1 MQPNPTLDQLHVLV
15 AVADTGSFS
24 AAGRKLNRA
33 QSVISYTIANLEAQL
48 GLKLF
53 ERDGTR
59 EPTLT
64 IEGKAMLTDARR
76 MVGVLNDIRARAEGL
91 KQGLEAE
98 LVIAVDVTLP
108 APALTKVLTDFEAE
122 FPTVA
127 LKLNV
132 GALGMVWDQLM
143 TRSSDVSFGGQ
154 PSNFNEELVALRI
167 GDASMTPVAAP
178 DHPLAT
184 YKGRVPLSVVREH
197 IQLVISDVSKMTEG
211 KDFGVFAYRTWR
223 MTDTETKRNLI
234 LSGLGWGGLPTWMIL
249 EDVAAGRLA
258 VLDLEPYPERP
269 YQLHA
274 FYRADS
280 PPGPAA
286 SWLIERF
293 KQELPKVCSTLPLT
307 LRRGA
312 KRPDVGGGEDRQL
325 SVAHHLDGADRASP
339 SSSAASTAR

>member
-1 MQPNPTLDQLHVLV
+1 MHPNPTLDQLQVLV
-15 AVADTGSFS
+15 AVADAGSFS

-33 QSVISYTIANLEAQL
+33 QSVISYTIANLEAQI

-53 ERDGTR
+53 EREGTR

-64 IEGKAMLTDARR
+64 IEGKAMLADARR
-76 MVGVLNDIRARAEGL
+76 MVGVLSDIRARAAGL

-98 LVIAVDVTLP
+98 LVIAVDVTTP
-108 APALTKVLTDFEAE
+108 SPALTRVLAAFEHE
-122 FPTVA
+122 FPLVA
-127 LKLNV
+127 LRLNV
-132 GALGMVWDQLM
+132 GTLGIVWEQLFN
-143 TRSSDVSFGGQ
+143 RGADVSFGGQ
-154 PSNFNEELVALRI
+154 PVAISDELVAVRI

-178 DHPLAT
+178 GHPLAA
-184 YKGRVPLSVVREH
+184 YQGRVPLSVVREH
-197 IQLVISDVSKMTEG
+197 IQLVISDVSQMTKG

-223 MTDTETKRNLI
+223 MTDMSIKRDLI

-249 EDVAAGRLA
+249 DDVAAGRLA

-293 KQELPKVCSTLPLT
+293 KQELPKVCSTLPHL

-312 KRPDVGGGEDRQL
+312 AGKEERRDAPAAGHSE
-325 SVAHHLDGADRASP
+325 GAVPASP
-339 SSSAASTAR
+339 SRRASSTTR

>member
-1 MQPNPTLDQLHVLV
+1 MQPNPTLDQLQVLV

-24 AAGRKLNRA
+24 AAGRRLNRA

-53 ERDGTR
+53 EREGTR

-64 IEGKAMLTDARR
+64 TEGKAMLTDARR

-108 APALTKVLTDFEAE
+108 APALTKVLTAFEAE
-122 FPTVA
+122 FPSVT

-132 GALGMVWDQLM
+132 GTLGIVWDELL
-143 TRSSDVSFGGQ
+143 TRSADVSFGGQ
-154 PSNFNEELVALRI
+154 PATFNDALVAVRI
-167 GDASMTPVAAP
+167 GDASMTPVAATT
-178 DHPLAT
+178 HPLAT

-223 MTDTETKRNLI
+223 MTDISTKRDLI

-293 KQELPKVCSTLPLT
+293 KQELPEVCATLPPM
-307 LRRGA
+307 LRRSA
-312 KRPDVGGGEDRQL
+312 KRPEAGPGEDRRPA
-325 SVAHHLDGADRASP
+325 AHHLEGGDHASP
-339 SSSAASTAR
+339 SIGAPSAAR

>member
-1 MQPNPTLDQLHVLV
+1 MQPNPTLDQLQVLV

-33 QSVISYTIANLEAQL
+33 QSVISYAIANLEGQL

-53 ERDGTR
+53 EREGTR

-64 IEGKAMLTDARR
+64 TEGKAIVADARR
-76 MVGVLNDIRARAEGL
+76 MVGVLSDIRARAEGL

-98 LVIAVDVTLP
+98 LIIAVDVTLP
-108 APALTKVLTDFEAE
+108 APALTRVLAAFEAE
-122 FPTVA
+122 FPSVG

-132 GALGMVWDQLM
+132 GALGIVWDQLM
-143 TRSSDVSFGGQ
+143 TRSAHVSFGGQ
-154 PSNFNEELVALRI
+154 LASLSEDLVAVRI

-178 DHPLAT
+178 GHPLAT
-184 YKGRVPLSVVREH
+184 YKGRVPLSAVREH
-197 IQLVISDVSKMTEG
+197 IQLVISDISQMTKG

-223 MTDTETKRNLI
+223 MTDTSTKRDLI

-280 PPGPAA
+280 LPGPAA

-293 KQELPKVCSTLPLT
+293 KQELPKVCSILPVA
-307 LRRGA
+307 LRRDA
-312 KRPDVGGGEDRQL
+312 N
-325 SVAHHLDGADRASP
+325 
-339 SSSAASTAR
+339 AA

>member
-1 MQPNPTLDQLHVLV
+1 MQPNPTLDQLQVLV

-33 QSVISYTIANLEAQL
+33 QSVISYTVANLEAQL

-59 EPTLT
+59 EPALT
-64 IEGKAMLTDARR
+64 TEGKAMLADTRR

-108 APALTKVLTDFEAE
+108 APALTKVLTAFEAE
-122 FPTVA
+122 FPSVG
-127 LKLNV
+127 LRLNV
-132 GALGMVWDQLM
+132 GTLGLIWEQLM
-143 TRSSDVSFGGQ
+143 TRSAHVSFGGQ
-154 PSNFNEELVALRI
+154 PTAVGDELVAVRI

-178 DHPLAT
+178 GHPLAT

-197 IQLVISDVSKMTEG
+197 IQLVISDVSTMTKG
-211 KDFGVFAYRTWR
+211 RDFGVFAYRTWR
-223 MTDTETKRNLI
+223 MTDMSTKRDLI

-249 EDVAAGRLA
+249 DDVAAGRLA
-258 VLDLEPYPERP
+258 VLDLEPYPVRP

-286 SWLIERF
+286 SWVIERF
-293 KQELPKVCSTLPLT
+293 KQELPNVCATLPDAF
-307 LRRGA
+307 RRG
-312 KRPDVGGGEDRQL
+312 RN
-325 SVAHHLDGADRASP
+325 
-339 SSSAASTAR
+339 AA

>member
-1 MQPNPTLDQLHVLV
+1 MQANPTLDQLQVLV

-24 AAGRKLNRA
+24 AAGRRLNRA

-53 ERDGTR
+53 QREGTR

-64 IEGKAMLTDARR
+64 TEGKAVLADARR

-91 KQGLEAE
+91 TRGLEAE
-98 LVIAVDVTLP
+98 LAIAVDVSLP
-108 APALTKVLTDFEAE
+108 APALTRALVAFNRE

-127 LKLNV
+127 LQLNV
-132 GALGMVWDQLM
+132 GTLGVTWDQLL
-143 TRSSDVSFGGQ
+143 TRNSQVSFGGQ
-154 PSNFNEELVALRI
+154 PVSVSDELVSVRI
-167 GDASMTPVAAP
+167 GEASMTPVAAP
-178 DHPLAT
+178 GHPLAT
-184 YKGRVPLSVVREH
+184 YAGRVPLSVVREH
-197 IQLVISDVSKMTEG
+197 IQLVVSDVSQMTKG

-223 MTDTETKRNLI
+223 MTDMSVKRDLI

-249 EDVAAGRLA
+249 EDVTAGRLV

-269 YQLHA
+269 YELHA
-274 FYRADS
+274 FYRADT

-293 KQELPKVCSTLPLT
+293 KQELPDVRAKLPP
-307 LRRGA
+307 
-312 KRPDVGGGEDRQL
+312 PD
-325 SVAHHLDGADRASP
+325 A
-339 SSSAASTAR
+339 

>member
-64 IEGKAMLTDARR
+64 TEGKAMLTDARR

-154 PSNFNEELVALRI
+154 PANFNEELVALRI

-274 FYRADS
+274 FYRADR

-312 KRPDVGGGEDRQL
+312 KRPAIASGEDRRL
-325 SVAHHLDGADRASP
+325 SVAHHPDEVNRACP
-339 SSSAASTAR
+339 SNTAR

>member
-1 MQPNPTLDQLHVLV
+1 MQPNPTLDQLQVLV

-53 ERDGTR
+53 EREGTR

-64 IEGKAMLTDARR
+64 AEGKAMLADARR
-76 MVGVLNDIRARAEGL
+76 MVGVLNDIRARANGL

-98 LVIAVDVTLP
+98 LAITVDVTLP
-108 APALTKVLTDFEAE
+108 APALTTVLAAFEAE
-122 FPTVA
+122 FPSVG
-127 LKLNV
+127 LRLNV
-132 GALGMVWDQLM
+132 GTLGTIWDQLM
-143 TRSSDVSFGGQ
+143 TRNSHVSFGGM
-154 PSNFNEELVALRI
+154 PTSLNEELVAVRI
-167 GDASMTPVAAP
+167 GEASMTPVAAP
-178 DHPLAT
+178 THPLAT

-197 IQLVISDVSKMTEG
+197 IQLVIADVSKMTAG

-223 MTDTETKRNLI
+223 MTDTSTKRNLI
-234 LSGLGWGGLPTWMIL
+234 LSGLGWGGLPTWMIVD
-249 EDVAAGRLA
+249 DVVAGRLA

-280 PPGPAA
+280 PPGPAGR
-286 SWLIERF
+286 WLIERF
-293 KQELPKVCSTLPLT
+293 KQELPKVCSVLPPV
-307 LRRGA
+307 LRRNRAAAEVGEGDRPHMRNGHQSEGA
-312 KRPDVGGGEDRQL
+312 
-325 SVAHHLDGADRASP
+325 HRAGP
-339 SSSAASTAR
+339 PRDAASTAR